1 MVLLM
6 EHDSGR
12 RAAVKPRTRNPEPEP
27 KFRLRPPG
35 FLPYSAF
42 SLNDPIV
49 QWPRTL
55 PFHGSN
61 TGSNPVRVAIHLN
74 CFIITNLCVD

>member
-1 MVLLM
+1 MVPLM
-6 EHDSGR
+6 EDDSGR
-12 RAAVKPRTRNPEPEP
+12 RASAKPGTLNPEPEP
-27 KFRLRPPG
+27 KFRLRLIG

-61 TGSNPVRVAIHLN
+61 TGSNPVRVATQA
-74 CFIITNLCVD
+74 CDGFA